1 MVKNT
6 IGGKKGKMMA
16 KKNFGKGGDVGGGGN
31 LRLSENEHEMYVCVT
46 KNFGGGIFCVVNN
59 DGMEF
64 KAILRGKM
72 KGFNKRH
79 NMVSLFSILLVGK
92 RIDLSDS
99 NNCDVLFVYEH
110 SHIPFL
116 SLLPNI
122 RIHHLISIHNN
133 QQSFD
138 HKKKIDVDV
147 EIEHD
152 DLFIYKEP
160 EHNTIFTY
168 EQNVTENKNDIDID
182 IDIFDI

>member
-16 KKNFGKGGDVGGGGN
+16 KKNFGKGGEGGGN

-46 KNFGGGIFCVVNN
+46 KNYGGGIFSVVNN
-59 DGMEF
+59 DGTGY

-79 NMVSLFSILLVGK
+79 NLVSLFSILLVGK

-110 SHIPFL
+110 SHIPVL

-122 RIHHLISIHNN
+122 CISHLISLHNN
-133 QQSFD
+133 QHIDQ
-138 HKKKIDVDV
+138 KKKDG
-147 EIEHD
+147 EMEHD
-152 DLFIYKEP
+152 DLFIYQEQEP
-160 EHNTIFTY
+160 TMFAEKQTISIR
-168 EQNVTENKNDIDID
+168 EQETETEIDF
-182 IDIFDI
+182 FDI

>member
-16 KKNFGKGGDVGGGGN
+16 KKNFGKGGDGGGAN

-46 KNFGGGIFCVVNN
+46 KNFGGGIFNVVNN
-59 DGMEF
+59 DGIEY

-79 NMVSLFSILLVGK
+79 NLVSLFSILLVGK

-99 NNCDVLFVYEH
+99 KNCDVLFVYEH
-110 SHIPFL
+110 SHIPVL

-122 RIHHLISIHNN
+122 RISHLISLHNN
-133 QQSFD
+133 QHTDQ
-138 HKKKIDVDV
+138 KKIDG
-147 EIEHD
+147 EKEHD
-152 DLFIYKEP
+152 DLFIYQEEMIRVEKQ
-160 EHNTIFTY
+160 TIRID
-168 EQNVTENKNDIDID
+168 EQETETEIDF
-182 IDIFDI
+182 FDI